1 LKGTK
6 RFLIKSGTGS
16 NLSEADSDYT
26 IVVDDYRTETVTE
39 DGRLIKYKKEVLND
53 LFGQSPPPTVTAL
66 VELALGTYAADRL
79 VKRGPTGAKN
89 DGEEMLKSRQI
100 QILHPVADVEKWRPI
115 EPELNHAIS
124 FISRD
129 NFQYRFID
137 AIDENQSIDDGADG
151 YRDQLP
157 EADSVALFSGGL
169 DSLGGR
175 FHLAEDGYNP
185 HFVSV
190 DHGRNVGHLVR
201 NFDHLFDGNLTSI
214 GVDEE
219 FYAYE
224 DTQFTRSFMYFAFAA
239 AVAVALD
246 VDDIFV
252 PENGVLSRFSS
263 LESGWTT
270 TRTVH
275 PLFVKSLNRIFNDIF
290 PGHKL
295 EISNPFLD
303 HTKKEVVDSIP
314 NKADILFTRTCPHPR
329 ELSQGKDASGHPYNC
344 GECIPCLIRIIGL
357 ANSEHKIQPDEL
369 MLDKNHFLDFDF
381 SKVSVENIAQSNQNR
396 QSSLSVFL
404 LGLNAHLSFA
414 YRIQTS
420 AQRELVSS
428 NPELLDPDILRLY
441 ERFSKEIFQTVEFFA
456 ADNPTLENYVT
467 EFLSLEDEELASLC
481 SFTDDA

>member
-1 LKGTK
+1 MKGTK

-16 NLSEADSDYT
+16 SLSEADSDYT
-26 IVVDDYRTETVTE
+26 IVVDDYRTETETE
-39 DGRLIKYKKEVLND
+39 GGRLIKYKKKVLND

-79 VKRGPTGAKN
+79 VRRGPTGAKD

-100 QILHPVADVEKWRPI
+100 QLLYPVVDVEKWQSL
-115 EPELNHAIS
+115 ESELNHAVS

-137 AIDENQSIDDGADG
+137 AIDDSQSTDGGDG
-151 YRDQLP
+151 RHRAQLP

-169 DSLGGR
+169 DSLGGQ
-175 FHLAEDGYNP
+175 FHLTDEGHHP

-201 NFDHLFDGNLTSI
+201 NFDHLFDSNLTSI

-219 FYAYE
+219 FSAYE

-239 AVAVALD
+239 AVAVSLD
-246 VDDIFV
+246 VNDIYV

-275 PLFVKSLNRIFNDIF
+275 PLFVKSLNRIFEELFPDRKVEITNPFIDYTKREVVNCTPNKEDIF
-290 PGHKL
+290 
-295 EISNPFLD
+295 
-303 HTKKEVVDSIP
+303 
-314 NKADILFTRTCPHPR
+314 FTRTCPHPR
-329 ELSQGKDASGHPYNC
+329 ELSQGKDAAGHPYNC

-357 ANSEHKIQPDEL
+357 VNSEHNIQPDGL
-369 MLDKNHFLDFDF
+369 LLDKNHFVDFDF
-381 SKVSVENIAQSNQNR
+381 STVSAEIISQSNQGR

-420 AQRELVSS
+420 TQKELVSS
-428 NPELLDPDILRLY
+428 NTELLDPEIHGLY
-441 ERFSKEIFQTVEFFA
+441 ERFSRELFRTVEFFA
-456 ADNPTLENYVT
+456 AENPTLEDYVT
-467 EFLSLEDEELASLC
+467 EFLSLEDGEIARLS
-481 SFTDDA
+481 

>member
-1 LKGTK
+1 MKGTK

-16 NLSEADSDYT
+16 SLSEADPDYT
-26 IVVDDYRTETVTE
+26 IVVDDYRTESETE
-39 DGRLIKYKKEVLND
+39 GGRLIKYEKTILNG

-79 VKRGPTGAKN
+79 VRRGPTGAKD

-100 QILHPVADVEKWRPI
+100 QLLYPVVDVEKWQSI
-115 EPELNHAIS
+115 ESELSHAIS

-129 NFQYRFID
+129 NFQYQFID
-137 AIDENQSIDDGADG
+137 SINGKQSTDRDDDKHRA
-151 YRDQLP
+151 QLP
-157 EADSVALFSGGL
+157 KADSVALFSGGL

-175 FHLAEDGYNP
+175 FHLANEGRNP

-201 NFDHLFDGNLTSI
+201 NFEHLFDGNLTSI
-214 GVDEE
+214 GVKKK
-219 FYAYE
+219 FSAYE

-246 VDDIFV
+246 VDDIYV

-275 PLFVKSLNRIFNDIF
+275 PLFVKSLNRIFATIFPNRTVEITNPFIDYTKREVVNCIQNKEDIF
-290 PGHKL
+290 
-295 EISNPFLD
+295 
-303 HTKKEVVDSIP
+303 
-314 NKADILFTRTCPHPR
+314 FTRTCPHPR
-329 ELSQGKDASGHPYNC
+329 ELSQKKDAAGHPYNC

-357 ANSEHKIQPDEL
+357 VTSEHDIQPDEL
-369 MLDKNHFLDFDF
+369 LLDKNHFVDFDF
-381 SKVSVENIAQSNQNR
+381 STVSAETIAQSDQGQ

-420 AQRELVSS
+420 TQKELMSS
-428 NPELLDPDILRLY
+428 NPELLDPDIYGLY
-441 ERFSKEIFQTVEFFA
+441 ERFSREMFQTVEFFTA
-456 ADNPTLENYVT
+456 ENPTLEDYVT
-467 EFLSLEDEELASLC
+467 EFLSLEDGELASL
-481 SFTDDA
+481 S

>member
-16 NLSEADSDYT
+16 TLSEADSDYT
-26 IVVDDYRTETVTE
+26 IVVDDYRTEIETE
-39 DGRLIKYKKEVLND
+39 GGRLIKYKKKVLND
-53 LFGQSPPPTVTAL
+53 LFSHGPPPTVTAL

-79 VKRGPTGAKN
+79 VRRGPTGAKD
-89 DGEEMLKSRQI
+89 DGEKMLKSRQI
-100 QILHPVADVEKWRPI
+100 QILYPVVDVEKWQPL
-115 EPELNHAIS
+115 ESELNHAVS

-137 AIDENQSIDDGADG
+137 AIDENQSIDESDGRH
-151 YRDQLP
+151 RDQMP

-175 FHLAEDGYNP
+175 FHLADEGYNP

-201 NFDHLFDGNLTSI
+201 KFDHLFDGNLTSV

-219 FYAYE
+219 FSAYE

-246 VDDIFV
+246 ADDIYV

-275 PLFVKSLNRIFNDIF
+275 PLFIKSLNRIFEELF
-290 PGHKL
+290 PDREVK
-295 EISNPFLD
+295 ITNPFLGY
-303 HTKKEVVDSIP
+303 TKKEVVDCIP
-314 NKADILFTRTCPHPR
+314 NKEDIFFTRTCPHPR
-329 ELSQGKDASGHPYNC
+329 ELSQGKNAAGHPYNC

-357 ANSEHKIQPDEL
+357 VNSEHNIQPDEL
-369 MLDKNHFLDFDF
+369 MLDKNHLLNFDF
-381 SKVSVENIAQSNQNR
+381 STVRVENIAQSEQSR

-420 AQRELVSS
+420 TQKELVSS
-428 NPELLDPDILRLY
+428 HPELLDPHILGLY
-441 ERFSKEIFQTVEFFA
+441 EQFSREIFRTVKFFA
-456 ADNPTLENYVT
+456 AENPTLDDYVT
-467 EFLSLEDEELASLC
+467 EFLSLENKELASL
-481 SFTDDA
+481 TQ

>member
-16 NLSEADSDYT
+16 NLSEAGSDYT
-26 IVVDDYRTETVTE
+26 IVVDDYRTETETE
-39 DGRLIKYKKEVLND
+39 GGRLIKCKKEVLND
-53 LFGQSPPPTVTAL
+53 LFGQSPPPTIQAL
-66 VELALGTYAADRL
+66 VELALGTYTADRL
-79 VKRGPTGAKN
+79 VRRGPTGAN
-89 DGEEMLKSRQI
+89 DDGEEMLRSRQI
-100 QILHPVADVEKWRPI
+100 QLLYPVVDVGKWQSI
-115 EPELNHAIS
+115 ESELSHAIS

-137 AIDENQSIDDGADG
+137 PIDENESANGGDDGNDSL
-151 YRDQLP
+151 RP

-175 FHLAEDGYNP
+175 FHLPNAGSDP

-219 FYAYE
+219 FYTYE

-239 AVAVALD
+239 AVAIALD
-246 VDDIFV
+246 VDDIYV

-275 PLFVKSLNRIFNDIF
+275 PLFVKSLNRIFDELF
-290 PGHKL
+290 PDREL
-295 EISNPFLD
+295 EITNPFID
-303 HTKKEVVDSIP
+303 YTKGEVVNCIP
-314 NKADILFTRTCPHPR
+314 NKEDIYFTRTCPHPR
-329 ELSQGKDASGHPYNC
+329 ELSQGKDAAGHPYNC
-344 GECIPCLIRIIGL
+344 GECIPCLIRIISL
-357 ANSEHKIQPDEL
+357 VNSEHNVQPDEL
-369 MLDKNHFLDFDF
+369 MLDKNHLLNFDF
-381 SKVSVENIAQSNQNR
+381 STVNVETIAQSDQGR

-414 YRIQTS
+414 YRIQSST
-420 AQRELVSS
+420 QRELVSS
-428 NPELLDPDILRLY
+428 NPKLLDPDIYGLY
-441 ERFSKEIFQTVEFFA
+441 ERFSREVFRTIEFFA
-456 ADNPTLENYVT
+456 AENSTLENYVT
-467 EFLSLEDEELASLC
+467 EFLSLEDEELASLK
-481 SFTDDA
+481 

>member
-1 LKGTK
+1 MKGTK
-6 RFLIKSGTGS
+6 RFLIKSETGS

-26 IVVDDYRTETVTE
+26 IVVDDYRTKTETE
-39 DGRLIKYKKEVLND
+39 GGRLIKYKKRVLSD

-79 VKRGPTGAKN
+79 VKRGPTGAKD

-100 QILHPVADVEKWRPI
+100 QILYPVVDVEKWQPL
-115 EPELNHAIS
+115 ESELNHAVS

-137 AIDENQSIDDGADG
+137 AIDENQSIDEGAG
-151 YRDQLP
+151 GHCGQLP
-157 EADSVALFSGGL
+157 ETDSVALFSGGL

-175 FHLAEDGYNP
+175 FYLADEGRNP

-201 NFDHLFDGNLTSI
+201 NFDHLFDGNLISI

-219 FYAYE
+219 FSAYE
-224 DTQFTRSFMYFAFAA
+224 NTQFTRSFMYFAFAA

-263 LESGWTT
+263 LGSGWTT

-275 PLFVKSLNRIFNDIF
+275 PLFVKSLNRIFDELF
-290 PGHKL
+290 PDRKVQ
-295 EISNPFLD
+295 ISNPFID
-303 HTKKEVVDSIP
+303 YTKGEVVNCIP
-314 NKADILFTRTCPHPR
+314 NKEDIFFTRTCPHPR
-329 ELSQGKDASGHPYNC
+329 ELSQKKDAAGHPYNC

-357 ANSEHKIQPDEL
+357 VNSEHNIQPDGL
-369 MLDKNHFLDFDF
+369 LLDKNYFLDFDF
-381 SKVSVENIAQSNQNR
+381 STVSAETIAQSDQSR

-414 YRIQTS
+414 YRVQTS
-420 AQRELVSS
+420 TQKELVSS
-428 NPELLDPDILRLY
+428 NPELLDSDIYGLY
-441 ERFSKEIFQTVEFFA
+441 EGFSKEMFRTVEFFA
-456 ADNPTLENYVT
+456 AENPTLEDYVT
-467 EFLSLEDEELASLC
+467 EFLSLEDEELDCLN
-481 SFTDDA
+481 

>member
-1 LKGTK
+1 MKGTK

-26 IVVDDYRTETVTE
+26 IVVDDYRTETETE
-39 DGRLIKYKKEVLND
+39 GGRLIKYKKKVLSD

-66 VELALGTYAADRL
+66 VELALGTYSADRL
-79 VKRGPTGAKN
+79 VKRGPTGAKD
-89 DGEEMLKSRQI
+89 DGVEMLKSRQI
-100 QILHPVADVEKWRPI
+100 QILYPVVDVEKWQPL
-115 EPELNHAIS
+115 ESELNHAVS

-137 AIDENQSIDDGADG
+137 AIDENQSSNKDDGRHCG
-151 YRDQLP
+151 QLP

-175 FHLAEDGYNP
+175 FYLADEGHNP

-201 NFDHLFDGNLTSI
+201 NFDHLFDSNLTSI

-219 FYAYE
+219 FSAYE
-224 DTQFTRSFMYFAFAA
+224 NTQFTRSFMYFAFAA

-246 VDDIFV
+246 VDDIYV

-275 PLFVKSLNRIFNDIF
+275 PLFIKSLNRIFDELFSNRQVQ
-290 PGHKL
+290 
-295 EISNPFLD
+295 ISNPFID
-303 HTKKEVVDSIP
+303 YTKGEVVNCIP
-314 NKADILFTRTCPHPR
+314 NKEDIFFTRTCPHPR
-329 ELSQGKDASGHPYNC
+329 ELSQGKDAAGHPYNC

-357 ANSEHKIQPDEL
+357 VNSEHNIQPDGL
-369 MLDKNHFLDFDF
+369 LLDKNHFMDFDF
-381 SKVSVENIAQSNQNR
+381 STVSAKTIAQSDQSR

-420 AQRELVSS
+420 TQTELVSS
-428 NPELLDPDILRLY
+428 KPELLDPNIYGLY
-441 ERFSKEIFQTVEFFA
+441 ERFSKEMFRTVEFFA
-456 ADNPTLENYVT
+456 AENPTLEDYVT
-467 EFLSLEDEELASLC
+467 EFLSLEDGEIASL
-481 SFTDDA
+481 S

>member
-1 LKGTK
+1 MKGTK

-16 NLSEADSDYT
+16 TLSEADSDYT
-26 IVVDDYRTETVTE
+26 IVVDDYRTETETE
-39 DGRLIKYKKEVLND
+39 GGRLIKYKKKVLND
-53 LFGQSPPPTVTAL
+53 LFGHSPPPTVTAL

-79 VKRGPTGAKN
+79 VKRGPTGAKD

-100 QILHPVADVEKWRPI
+100 QILYPVDDVEKWQPL
-115 EPELNHAIS
+115 ESELNHAVS

-137 AIDENQSIDDGADG
+137 AIDEDQSIDESDGRN
-151 YRDQLP
+151 RDQLP

-175 FHLAEDGYNP
+175 FHLADEGHNP

-201 NFDHLFDGNLTSI
+201 NFDHLFDGNLTSV

-219 FYAYE
+219 FSAYE

-246 VDDIFV
+246 VDDIYV

-275 PLFVKSLNRIFNDIF
+275 PLFVKSLNRIFEELF
-290 PGHKL
+290 PGREM
-295 EISNPFLD
+295 EITNPFLGY
-303 HTKKEVVDSIP
+303 TKKEVADCIP
-314 NKADILFTRTCPHPR
+314 NKEDIFFTRTCPHPR
-329 ELSQGKDASGHPYNC
+329 ELSQGKNASGHPYNC

-357 ANSEHKIQPDEL
+357 VNSEHNIQPDEL
-369 MLDKNHFLDFDF
+369 MLDKNHLLNFDF
-381 SKVSVENIAQSNQNR
+381 STVGVENIAQSEQSR

-420 AQRELVSS
+420 TQKELVSS
-428 NPELLDPDILRLY
+428 HPELLDPDILGLY
-441 ERFSKEIFQTVEFFA
+441 ERFSREIFRTVKFFA
-456 ADNPTLENYVT
+456 AENPTLDDYVT
-467 EFLSLEDEELASLC
+467 EFLSLENKELASL
-481 SFTDDA
+481 TQ

>member
-26 IVVDDYRTETVTE
+26 IVVDDYRTETE
-39 DGRLIKYKKEVLND
+39 IEGSRLIKYKKEVLND
-53 LFGQSPPPTVTAL
+53 LFGHSPPPTVTVL

-79 VKRGPTGAKN
+79 VKRGPTGAEN

-100 QILHPVADVEKWRPI
+100 QILYPIANMKKWQPVES
-115 EPELNHAIS
+115 ELSHAVS

-137 AIDENQSIDDGADG
+137 TIEENQYNDKDDKDDCG
-151 YRDQLP
+151 QVI

-175 FHLAEDGYNP
+175 FHLADEGYSP
-185 HFVSV
+185 QFVSV

-201 NFDHLFDGNLTSI
+201 NFHHLFDGNLTSI
-214 GVDEE
+214 GVDLG
-219 FYAYE
+219 FPACE

-246 VDDIFV
+246 VDDIYV
-252 PENGVLSRFSS
+252 PENGVLARFSS
-263 LESGWTT
+263 LDSGWTT

-275 PLFVKSLNRIFNDIF
+275 PLFVKSLNRIFDALFQDRKIEINNPFIDYTKTEVVNCISDKEDIF
-290 PGHKL
+290 
-295 EISNPFLD
+295 
-303 HTKKEVVDSIP
+303 
-314 NKADILFTRTCPHPR
+314 FTRTCPHPR
-329 ELSQGKDASGHPYNC
+329 ELSQKKDATGHPYNC

-357 ANSEHKIQPDEL
+357 VNSEHHVQPDEM
-369 MLDKNHFLDFDF
+369 MLDENHLLNFDF
-381 SKVSVENIAQSNQNR
+381 STVSAEKIAKYDQSR

-404 LGLNAHLSFA
+404 LGLNAYLSFA

-420 AQRELVSS
+420 TQKELASS
-428 NPELLDPDILRLY
+428 NPMLLDPDIYGLY
-441 ERFSKEIFQTVEFFA
+441 ERFSREIFQTVEFFA
-456 ADNPTLENYVT
+456 AENPTLEDYVT
-467 EFLSLEDEELASLC
+467 EYLSLEDEDFASLK
-481 SFTDDA
+481 

>member
-1 LKGTK
+1 MKGTK

-16 NLSEADSDYT
+16 CLSAADSDYT
-26 IVVDDYRTETVTE
+26 IVVDDYRTTTETE
-39 DGRLIKYKKEVLND
+39 GGRLIKYKKQVLND

-79 VKRGPTGAKN
+79 VKRGPTGAED

-100 QILHPVADVEKWRPI
+100 QLLYPVLDVDKWQSL
-115 EPELNHAIS
+115 ESELNHAIS

-129 NFQYRFID
+129 NFQYRFIE
-137 AIDENQSIDDGADG
+137 AIDENQSTDTDDGGHRA
-151 YRDQLP
+151 QLS

-175 FHLAEDGYNP
+175 FHLIDEGYNP

-190 DHGRNVGHLVR
+190 DHGRNVGHIVR
-201 NFDHLFDGNLTSI
+201 NFDHLFDGNLISI

-239 AVAVALD
+239 AVAVAFD
-246 VDDIFV
+246 VDDVYV

-263 LESGWTT
+263 LEYGWTT

-275 PLFVKSLNRIFNDIF
+275 PLFVKSLNRIFEELF
-290 PGHKL
+290 PDRKL
-295 EISNPFLD
+295 EITNPFID
-303 HTKKEVVDSIP
+303 YTKREVVNCTP
-314 NKADILFTRTCPHPR
+314 NKEDIFFTRTCPHPR
-329 ELSQGKDASGHPYNC
+329 ELSQGKDAAGHPYNC

-357 ANSEHKIQPDEL
+357 VNSEHNIQPDGL
-369 MLDKNHFLDFDF
+369 LLDKNHFVDFDF
-381 SKVSVENIAQSNQNR
+381 STVSAETITQSDQGR

-420 AQRELVSS
+420 TQKDLVSS
-428 NPELLDPDILRLY
+428 NPELLDPEIYGLY
-441 ERFSKEIFQTVEFFA
+441 ERFSREMFQTVEFFA
-456 ADNPTLENYVT
+456 AENPTLEDYVT
-467 EFLSLEDEELASLC
+467 EFLSLEDGELASL
-481 SFTDDA
+481 S

>member
-1 LKGTK
+1 MKGTK

-16 NLSEADSDYT
+16 NLSEADSDFT
-26 IVVDDYRTETVTE
+26 IFVDDYRTETETE
-39 DGRLIKYKKEVLND
+39 GGRLIKYKKKVLND

-79 VKRGPTGAKN
+79 VKRGPTGAKD

-100 QILHPVADVEKWRPI
+100 QLLYSVVDVEKWQPL
-115 EPELNHAIS
+115 ESELNHAVS

-137 AIDENQSIDDGADG
+137 AIDENQSPDGSDG
-151 YRDQLP
+151 GHGGQLP

-175 FHLAEDGYNP
+175 FHLVDEGHNP

-201 NFDHLFDGNLTSI
+201 NFDHLFDANLTSI

-219 FYAYE
+219 FSAYE
-224 DTQFTRSFMYFAFAA
+224 DTQFTRSFMYFAFAT

-246 VDDIFV
+246 VDDIYV

-275 PLFVKSLNRIFNDIF
+275 PLFVKSLNRVFDELF
-290 PGHKL
+290 PERKL
-295 EISNPFLD
+295 EISNPFID
-303 HTKKEVVDSIP
+303 YTKGEVVNCIP
-314 NKADILFTRTCPHPR
+314 NKEDIFFTRTCPHPR
-329 ELSQGKDASGHPYNC
+329 GLSQGKDAAGHPYNC

-357 ANSEHKIQPDEL
+357 VNSEYDIQPNGL
-369 MLDKNHFLDFDF
+369 MLDKNHFVDFDF
-381 SKVSVENIAQSNQNR
+381 SIVNAETIAQSNQGR

-420 AQRELVSS
+420 TEKELASS
-428 NPELLDPDILRLY
+428 NLELLDPDIYGLY
-441 ERFSKEIFQTVEFFA
+441 ERFSKEMFRTVEFFA
-456 ADNPTLENYVT
+456 AENPTLEDYVT
-467 EFLSLEDEELASLC
+467 NFLSLEDGELASL
-481 SFTDDA
+481 S

>member
-1 LKGTK
+1 MKGTK

-16 NLSEADSDYT
+16 TLSEADSDYT
-26 IVVDDYRTETVTE
+26 IVVDDYRTETETE
-39 DGRLIKYKKEVLND
+39 GGRLIKYKKKVLND
-53 LFGQSPPPTVTAL
+53 LFGHSPPPTVTAL

-79 VKRGPTGAKN
+79 VKRGPTGAKD

-100 QILHPVADVEKWRPI
+100 QILYPVDDVEKWQPL
-115 EPELNHAIS
+115 ESELNHAVS

-137 AIDENQSIDDGADG
+137 AIDEDQSIDESDGRN
-151 YRDQLP
+151 RDQLP

-175 FHLAEDGYNP
+175 FHLADEGHNP

-190 DHGRNVGHLVR
+190 NHGRNVGHLVR
-201 NFDHLFDGNLTSI
+201 NFDHLFDGNLTSV
-214 GVDEE
+214 GVDEG
-219 FYAYE
+219 FSAYE

-246 VDDIFV
+246 VDDIYV

-275 PLFVKSLNRIFNDIF
+275 PLFVKSLNRIFEELF
-290 PGHKL
+290 PDRKV
-295 EISNPFLD
+295 EITNPFLGY
-303 HTKKEVVDSIP
+303 TKKEVVDCIP
-314 NKADILFTRTCPHPR
+314 NKEDIFFTRTCPHPR
-329 ELSQGKDASGHPYNC
+329 ELSQGKNAAGHPYNC

-357 ANSEHKIQPDEL
+357 VNSEHNIQPDEL
-369 MLDKNHFLDFDF
+369 MLDKNHFLNFDF
-381 SKVSVENIAQSNQNR
+381 STVGVENISQSEQSRQSN
-396 QSSLSVFL
+396 LSVFL

-420 AQRELVSS
+420 TQKELVSS
-428 NPELLDPDILRLY
+428 HPELLDPDILGLY
-441 ERFSKEIFQTVEFFA
+441 ERFSREIFWTMKFFA
-456 ADNPTLENYVT
+456 AENTTLEDYVT
-467 EFLSLEDEELASLC
+467 EFLSLEDEELASL
-481 SFTDDA
+481 S